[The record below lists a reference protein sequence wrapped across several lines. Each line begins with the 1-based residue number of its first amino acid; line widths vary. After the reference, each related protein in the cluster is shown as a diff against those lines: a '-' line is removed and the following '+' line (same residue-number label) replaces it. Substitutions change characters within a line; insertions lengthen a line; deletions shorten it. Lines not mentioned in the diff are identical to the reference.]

1 MRPRIDPRWQQVLA
15 RDARADGLF
24 VYAVRSTGI
33 YCRPSCAA
41 RRPRAEYVSFHADGA
56 AARAAGFR
64 PCLRCHPDA
73 RGQGPGAGG
82 QGEAARRRQFRAAT
96 GLPPRE
102 WAAAARDE
110 KVRRSLRQGRS
121 VTEAFYEAGFNSSGR
136 FYAAADRALG
146 MLPVRFQRGGAGAS
160 IAFACGTSSLGTVL
174 AAESERGVCAILLGD
189 DAGELEAELRRQFPQ
204 ASLAAGGAAM
214 ERRLRQVIA
223 LVEAPAA
230 AHALPLDLRG
240 TAFERRVWRAL
251 RRVPAGAR
259 LSYGELARRLGMPGG
274 ARAVARACARNRLA
288 VAVPCHRVVRG
299 DGELAGYR
307 WGVERKRTLLA
318 REQQG

>member
-1 MRPRIDPRWQQVLA
+1 MRPRIDSRWQQVLA
-15 RDARADGLF
+15 HDAGADGTF

-41 RRPRAEYVSFHADGA
+41 RRPRREYVSFHADGA

-64 PCLRCHPDA
+64 PCRRCHPDA
-73 RGQGPGAGG
+73 PPPLS
-82 QGEAARRRQFRAAT
+82 FRAAT
-96 GLPPRE
+96 GFSPRA
-102 WAAAARDE
+102 WATAERDAR
-110 KVRRSLRQGRS
+110 VRRGLRQGRP
-121 VTEAFYEAGFNSSGR
+121 VTEALYEAGFNSSGR

-146 MLPVRFQRGGAGAS
+146 MLPARFRRGGAGAS
-160 IAFACGTSSLGTVL
+160 IAFACGTSSLGVVL
-174 AAESERGVCAILLGD
+174 AAESERGVCAILLGAS
-189 DAGELEAELRRQFPQ
+189 AGELEAELRRQFPQ
-204 ASLAAGGAAM
+204 AQITLGGAAM
-214 ERRLRQVIA
+214 QRRLRQVIT

-230 AHALPLDLRG
+230 AHTLPLDLQG

-251 RRVPAGAR
+251 RRIPPGGR
-259 LSYGELARRLGMPGG
+259 LSYGELAQRLGVPGG

-307 WGVERKRTLLA
+307 WGVERKQALLA
-318 REQQG
+318 RERQG

>member
-1 MRPRIDPRWQQVLA
+1 MRPKLDPRWQQVLA
-15 RDARADGLF
+15 HDARADGRF

-41 RRPRAEYVSFHADGA
+41 RRPRPEYVSFHADGA

-64 PCLRCHPDA
+64 PCRRCCPDE
-73 RGQGPGAGG
+73 RGQGPGARG
-82 QGEAARRRQFRAAT
+82 QGAAARRRQFRAAT
-96 GLPPRE
+96 GLLPRE
-102 WAAAARDE
+102 WEAAARDE
-110 KVRRSLRQGRS
+110 SVRRSLRQGRP

-146 MLPVRFQRGGAGAS
+146 MLPARFRRGGAGAS
-160 IAFACGTSSLGTVL
+160 ITFACGTSSLGVVL
-174 AAESERGVCAILLGD
+174 AAESERGVCAILLGAS
-189 DAGELEAELRRQFPQ
+189 AGELEAELRRQFPQ

-230 AHALPLDLRG
+230 AHTLPLDLQG

-251 RRVPAGAR
+251 RRIPAGGR
-259 LSYGELARRLGMPGG
+259 LSYGELAQRLGMPGG
-274 ARAVARACARNRLA
+274 ARAVARACTRNRLA

-307 WGVERKRTLLA
+307 WGVERKRALLA
-318 REQQG
+318 REQQR